1 MKKKLAL
8 IILFGILGVGVY
20 GQTIKSLG
28 YNTTN
33 GQVVASTGTN
43 PLTFTNRP
51 LIKGLNTT
59 NIPAIQWDTSD
70 GKGLG
75 SIFAL
80 SKGAATNLWDSPTNA
95 HTNWSILFFGQNIA
109 PNASGTDVAHPTQS
123 MGSSYLTMENNY
135 NFDGVAG
142 APASETY
149 FVTRDTNNV
158 LTRTF
163 QILGSQTNS
172 AYGSVN
178 MNYRLAVEPATAT
191 IENTGSPFVVR
202 YSHPSAGNLPHAFL
216 WNPDTNASRDV
227 RLNMAVGNSPTAIMS
242 VEPAKYFL
250 FRGNYGYAF
259 IARTNGIVIGSTGD
273 LSPSERVH
281 LAGNT
286 RIDGAISFDA
296 TSNADITRTNLG
308 LGNGITTNRT
318 FVSYNGTNY
327 TTNSVTISNGII
339 TGWTQ

>member
-1 MKKKLAL
+1 MIKLL
-8 IILFGILGVGVY
+8 LTLLFGILGVGVY

-33 GQVVASTGTN
+33 GQVVYNNTN
-43 PLTFTNRP
+43 NLTFLKNIQ
-51 LIKGLNTT
+51 IKGSDTT
-59 NIPAIQWDTSD
+59 NIPTLLWQTSD
-70 GKGLG
+70 SIGNG
-75 SIFAL
+75 SLFAL
-80 SKGAATNLWDSPTNA
+80 SKGSATNLWDSPTNA
-95 HTNWSILFFGQNIA
+95 HTNWSILFMGQNIA
-109 PNASGTDVAHPTQS
+109 PNATGTDVAHPVQT

-273 LSPSERVH
+273 LSPAERVH

-318 FVSYNGTNY
+318 FVAYDGTNY